1 MTNSA
6 AVLTSLARE
15 ITEQEQARRACDVKS
30 LMHAC
35 RIGQLLLEVKEVAPH
50 GGLLDWL
57 KANTN
62 VTPRMC
68 QLYMTI
74 ARDRRLIQRIER
86 EYETVSHLTIAKAV
100 KLARQN
106 MALDKVAE
114 NLNEAWT
121 KLMESQHQ
129 MASALAEVRQT
140 FDDEGDF
147 ENWMVKAVGFPETF
161 AQRIPELLAGE
172 YDDEAWLGAML
183 ADLEARPA
191 GTQA

>member
-15 ITEQEQARRACDVKS
+15 ITEHEQAHHACGVKS
-30 LMHAC
+30 VMHAC

-50 GGLLDWL
+50 GGFLDWL

-74 ARDRRLIQRIER
+74 AQDHRLIERIER

-106 MALDKVAE
+106 KALDEVAE

-121 KLMESQHQ
+121 KLTESQHQ
-129 MASALAEVRQT
+129 MAGELAEARQT
-140 FDDEGDF
+140 FTDERDF
-147 ENWMVKAVGFPETF
+147 ENWMVKAVGLSETF
-161 AQRIPELLAGE
+161 AQRIPELLARE

-183 ADLEARPA
+183 AELDAQAEAHA
-191 GTQA
+191 